1 MTGTNAG
8 MAPAKRVPDNRIFHR
23 VNKESWPLVSHAEGC
38 YLYDAAGNRY
48 LDACAGVHVVSIGH
62 SVKEV
67 IEAMHQQAGKVT
79 FAYGKFISEPQI
91 QLAEKIATMTPAG
104 LSRVFFVS
112 GGSEATESAMKMAR
126 KYHIET
132 GNPSKYKVIT
142 RWQSWHGN
150 TVGALSMSGRSPWR
164 QDYVPYLLDFPH
176 ISPCYPYRCAYCKD
190 EGSCQLSCAE
200 ELERVIKQEGSDSI
214 SAFIAEPILGTSAC
228 GVMPPPDY
236 FPMIRD
242 ICDRHNVLMIVDE
255 VVTGFGRTG
264 LDFGI
269 QHWDVVPDIMC
280 TGKGLSSGYTPIA
293 ATIAHERIYDAI
305 YDTAPSFVHGHTYG
319 GNPLSC
325 ATALAVLDYV
335 EEHDLVKR
343 CAEMG
348 DLMLEKLLPLQ
359 ELPIVAE
366 VRGKGLLIGVEFVA
380 DKNTRAP
387 FDPSLGITNRI
398 VEGVFDRGV
407 AIMPGAPG
415 LIDGVEGD
423 HIAISPPFTISSEE
437 VVISVDAVI
446 STVRELSAEL
456 AS

>member
-1 MTGTNAG
+1 MTATNTG
-8 MAPAKRVPDNRIFHR
+8 LAPESRVFHR
-23 VNKESWPLVSHAEGC
+23 VKKESWPLISHAEGL

-62 SVKEV
+62 GVKEV
-67 IEAMHQQAGKVT
+67 IEAMHEQAGKIT
-79 FAYGKFISEPQI
+79 FAYGKFISKPQI
-91 QLAEKIATMTPAG
+91 HLAEKIATMTPAG

-126 KYHIET
+126 KYHVET

-190 EGSCQLSCAE
+190 AGECQLSCAE

-236 FPMIRD
+236 FPMVRD
-242 ICDRHNVLMIVDE
+242 ICDRHNVIMIVDE

-269 QHWDVVPDIMC
+269 QHWDAVPDIMC

-293 ATIAHERIYDAI
+293 ATIAHERICDAI

-325 ATALAVLDYV
+325 ATALAVLNYIQ
-335 EEHDLVKR
+335 EHDLVKR

-366 VRGKGLLIGVEFVA
+366 VRGRGLLIGVEFVA
-380 DKNTRAP
+380 DKKTRAP
-387 FDPSLGITNRI
+387 FDPSLGVTNRI
-398 VEGVFDRGV
+398 VEGVFDKGV

-423 HIAISPPFTISSEE
+423 HIAISPPFTITPEE
-437 VVISVDAVI
+437 VDISVDAVVA
-446 STVRELSAEL
+446 TVRELSAEL

>member
-1 MTGTNAG
+1 MTATNTG
-8 MAPAKRVPDNRIFHR
+8 LAPESRVFHR
-23 VNKESWPLVSHAEGC
+23 VKKESWPLISHAEGL

-62 SVKEV
+62 GVKEV
-67 IEAMHQQAGKVT
+67 IEAMHEQAGKVT
-79 FAYGKFISEPQI
+79 FAYGKFISKPQI

-126 KYHIET
+126 KYHVET

-190 EGSCQLSCAE
+190 AGECQLSCAE

-236 FPMIRD
+236 FPMVRD
-242 ICDRHNVLMIVDE
+242 ICDRHNVIMIVDE

-269 QHWDVVPDIMC
+269 QHWGRGPR
-280 TGKGLSSGYTPIA
+280 
-293 ATIAHERIYDAI
+293 HH
-305 YDTAPSFVHGHTYG
+305 VHGQRAQQRLHAYRRHDRSRAHLRRHLRHRTLVRPRPYLWRQPAQLRHRAG
-319 GNPLSC
+319 GPQLYSG
-325 ATALAVLDYV
+325 ARSREALC
-335 EEHDLVKR
+335 R
-343 CAEMG
+343 NG
-348 DLMLEKLLPLQ
+348 
-359 ELPIVAE
+359 
-366 VRGKGLLIGVEFVA
+366 
-380 DKNTRAP
+380 
-387 FDPSLGITNRI
+387 
-398 VEGVFDRGV
+398 
-407 AIMPGAPG
+407 
-415 LIDGVEGD
+415 
-423 HIAISPPFTISSEE
+423 
-437 VVISVDAVI
+437 
-446 STVRELSAEL
+446 
-456 AS
+456 